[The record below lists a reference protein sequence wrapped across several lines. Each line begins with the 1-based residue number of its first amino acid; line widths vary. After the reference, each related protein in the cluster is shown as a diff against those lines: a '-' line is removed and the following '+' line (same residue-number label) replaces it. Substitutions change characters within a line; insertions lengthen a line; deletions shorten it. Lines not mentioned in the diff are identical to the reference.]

1 MKDDIKKTLDNMIT
15 DKEALEIL
23 RKTTIT
29 LGRRNDK
36 LRIYLALYKAYY
48 ALEEKVEKDGGLNNE
63 KED

>member
-1 MKDDIKKTLDNMIT
+1 MKDDIKKTIDNVIT

-29 LGRRNDK
+29 LGRKNNK

-48 ALEEKVEKDGGLNNE
+48 ALEEKVEKDGGLNN
-63 KED
+63 DSD